1 MSPSSTP
8 FTIKLQVFEGPL
20 DLLLHL
26 IKQNQVDIYDIPIAL
41 ITEQYVEYLELMTQL
56 NLDFASEFLV
66 MAATLIEIKSRMLLP
81 VIPDPEGQ
89 INQQTDDPREEL
101 VQRLLEYQKFKEAAL
116 ALRKH
121 EGHQAEVFTRIEDD
135 STESEKDLFLDVSMF
150 DLLEA
155 FRRLLQEKAPEQIR
169 EITRDEIL
177 LTDKLNYILEQLEKR
192 GGKLSFLSLTEGM
205 NHKLELIV
213 TFLALLELVHHR
225 LIKLRQSRPFGQIWI
240 WKDESAASQ
249 GHN

>member
-89 INQQTDDPREEL
+89 ISQQTDDPREEL

-121 EGHQAEVFTRIEDD
+121 EGYQAEVFTRIEDD

-177 LTDKLNYILEQLEKR
+177 LIDKLSYILEQLEKR
-192 GGKLSFLSLTEGM
+192 
-205 NHKLELIV
+205 
-213 TFLALLELVHHR
+213 
-225 LIKLRQSRPFGQIWI
+225 
-240 WKDESAASQ
+240 
-249 GHN
+249 

>member
-177 LTDKLNYILEQLEKR
+177 LIDKLSYILEQL
-192 GGKLSFLSLTEGM
+192 
-205 NHKLELIV
+205 
-213 TFLALLELVHHR
+213 
-225 LIKLRQSRPFGQIWI
+225 
-240 WKDESAASQ
+240 
-249 GHN
+249 